1 MTPALAMVCAAV
13 LVMAVTAVVAYRI
26 GAARRRPPHDAALF
40 AGHGD
45 VDAIDGERRMLAMLE
60 ESVVVA
66 EPDGT
71 GLAANEAAVERGII
85 VDGMLADDAVRALV
99 REAAHGPVSCELTL
113 ERDGGPM
120 HIAATA
126 QVTTQATTQPTAQPT
141 AQSTTQANT
150 QLPAARVTLVC
161 ADTGYRRSV
170 DRVRRDFVTNVS
182 HELKTPVGAIMLLAE
197 TIADAGDDVDMIR
210 HFAARIGVEAK
221 RLDGLVRR
229 LIELG
234 RMNAGDERPTHV
246 VDVRELV
253 AHAIAD
259 TEVTAAA
266 RRAVVR
272 LRDDANGAPLPVD
285 VDAAGVHI
293 ALKNIV
299 ENAINYSPEGA
310 TVAVELARTGDEAR
324 IRVVDHGVGIPQQLQ
339 GRVFER
345 FYRVDPARSRLT
357 GGTGLGLSIA
367 NHHVHANHGR
377 IELWSRPGQGST
389 FTVTL
394 PLADTA
400 GTADTAIVADADHQQ
415 KEERR

>member
-1 MTPALAMVCAAV
+1 MTPALAMVCSAV
-13 LVMAVTAVVAYRI
+13 LVMAVTAVVAYHI
-26 GAARRRPPHDAALF
+26 GVSRRMPYEDALF

-45 VDAIDGERRMLAMLE
+45 ADALDGERRMLAMLE

-66 EPDGT
+66 DPDGAV
-71 GLAANEAAVERGII
+71 LAANEAAVERGIV
-85 VDGMLADDAVRALV
+85 VDGMLVDDAVRALV
-99 REAAHGPVSCELTL
+99 REAAHGVVSRELTL
-113 ERDGGPM
+113 ERDGGPV

-126 QVTTQATTQPTAQPT
+126 QATTQATTQPTAQPT
-141 AQSTTQANT
+141 TQSNT
-150 QLPAARVTLVC
+150 QPPAARVTLVC